1 MDTKIKKIKFFIF
14 FIIKFVCDNLSG
26 YTGENI
32 SIYIKP
38 ENF

>member
-1 MDTKIKKIKFFIF
+1 MDTKIKKIKLFIF
-14 FIIKFVCDNLSG
+14 FIIKFICDNLSG

-32 SIYIKP
+32 EIHIIP